1 MKENRVV
8 LDTNLWISFLIS
20 RKYDEIIE
28 LINSSTIKL
37 VFSIELFEEFL
48 DVVQRPKF
56 KKYFSDDDISK
67 LIGLFDLF
75 GEMVNVSSK
84 VKICRDKNDD
94 FLLNLCIDGKVDYLV
109 TGDKDLLI
117 IENIENT
124 RILTFKEF
132 LKVVNSQ

>member
-37 VFSIELFEEFL
+37 IFSIELFEEFL

-56 KKYFSDDDISK
+56 KKYFSDNDISK

-124 RILTFKEF
+124 RIITYKEF
-132 LKVVNSQ
+132 LKVV

>member
-20 RKYDEIIE
+20 RKYSEIME
-28 LINSSTIKL
+28 LINSSVIKL
-37 VFSIELFEEFL
+37 VFSIELLEEFI

-56 KKYFSDDDISK
+56 EKYFSDDDIKK

-75 GEMVNVSSK
+75 GEMINVSSK
-84 VKICRDKNDD
+84 VEICRDKNDD

-117 IENIENT
+117 IKDIENT
-124 RILTFKEF
+124 KILTYNEF
-132 LKVVNSQ
+132 LKVVNNQ

>member
-20 RKYDEIIE
+20 RKYDEIIG

-75 GEMVNVSSK
+75 GEMVNISSK

-124 RILTFKEF
+124 RIITYKEF
-132 LKVVNSQ
+132 LKVV

>member
-28 LINSSTIKL
+28 LINSSMIKL
-37 VFSIELFEEFL
+37 IFSIELFEEFL

-56 KKYFSDDDISK
+56 KKYFSDNDISK

-124 RILTFKEF
+124 RIITYKEF
-132 LKVVNSQ
+132 LKVVS